1 MILRNGVAHY
11 TSTSLS
17 PDLLS
22 LPSQYSLLF
31 NADREDTTIQ
41 TKVAVLIKQSSFA
54 YILAIILLIGVVA
67 GSAALLASGFIYS
80 SLPEIVAGILL
91 MIVSCACITLLINAI
106 RLLKCLPSKVQETIT
121 QLKSKTSSL
130 SSFQL
135 LQKAYSQLISTIIR
149 NETHL
154 EQLKQE
160 EQLLKEYFNK
170 WQELTLP
177 SQFLDKMQPPPL
189 A

>member
-1 MILRNGVAHY
+1 MTLRNGVTHY

-22 LPSQYSLLF
+22 LPSQYSFLF
-31 NADREDTTIQ
+31 NANKGDTTIQ
-41 TKVAVLIKQSSFA
+41 TKVAVLTKQNSFA
-54 YILAIILLIGVVA
+54 YILAIILLVGVII

-80 SLPEIVAGILL
+80 SLPETVGGILL
-91 MIVSCACITLLINAI
+91 MIISCACITLLISAI
-106 RLLKCLPSKVQETIT
+106 HLLKCLPSKVQETIT

-149 NETHL
+149 NEMRL

-160 EQLLKEYFNK
+160 EQLLREYFNK
-170 WQELTLP
+170 WQELTHS
-177 SQFLDKMQPPPL
+177 SQFLDKMQSPPL
-189 A
+189 T